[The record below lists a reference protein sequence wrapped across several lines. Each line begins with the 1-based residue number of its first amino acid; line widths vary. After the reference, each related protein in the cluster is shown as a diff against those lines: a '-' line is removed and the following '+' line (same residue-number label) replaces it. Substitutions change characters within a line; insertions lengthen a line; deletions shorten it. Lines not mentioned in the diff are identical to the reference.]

1 MAPTPNQKVAPS
13 ALERLAADRD
23 WEVRRAALR
32 MMWGIEKAPLAQHAD
47 AILARLADQ
56 EWQVRQQALQTL
68 SKLEPGSLAQHA
80 DAVLA
85 RLADPVWQVR
95 RDALFTLCFL
105 EPASLAPHADA
116 VHKRLEDSHSRP
128 RLAALCALGKL
139 EPATLAQ
146 YAECVAAK
154 LEASDRNVRSKA
166 LDTLGKLEPAALA
179 QYAEAVAAKLQDS
192 APNVCCAAVKTLG
205 KLEPATLAQHADAVA
220 SRIES
225 HQWDWKQVSLAVLD
239 TLAKLEPATLVM
251 YADAVIAMLGYG
263 DQFQDEEEGLQVRI
277 EALKTLAK
285 LPATLAQHANGVI
298 ERLAEYVWEM
308 RLAEPEAF
316 EPATLAQHAEHAD
329 ATVARLDES
338 RVRPAALDTLSA
350 RFSGARHD
358 DVLRAMDIDIRTRF
372 NGLCK
377 RMLRSG
383 AFEDLRSQLRGRLRW
398 YRCRLRWRVQRL
410 VLYWYALP
418 YRPSGPGHARDV
430 EAWDRMVGNRDLGS
444 RDERQTSSTSSKK
457 RQMTECDLASRTS
470 AK

>member
-32 MMWGIEKAPLAQHAD
+32 MMWGIEKAP
-47 AILARLADQ
+47 
-56 EWQVRQQALQTL
+56 
-68 SKLEPGSLAQHA
+68 LAQHA

-338 RVRPAALDTLSA
+338 RPAALDTLSA
-350 RFSGARHD
+350 RHSGARHD